1 MLEILAWGDGMPNL
15 SFAESR
21 RNKESSNSVC
31 VDHLKFFADG
41 ERAYVNIIVMKRIV
55 IFFLNDDTDVAPF

>member
-21 RNKESSNSVC
+21 PNKESSNLVC

-41 ERAYVNIIVMKRIV
+41 ERAYKYNCNEKNCY
-55 IFFLNDDTDVAPF
+55 IFS

>member
-21 RNKESSNSVC
+21 PNKESSNLVC

-41 ERAYVNIIVMKRIV
+41 ERAYVNIIVMKRI
-55 IFFLNDDTDVAPF
+55 FS

>member
-1 MLEILAWGDGMPNL
+1 MVCLTCLLQNL
-15 SFAESR
+15 DQI
-21 RNKESSNSVC
+21 KKVPNSVC

-55 IFFLNDDTDVAPF
+55 IFFLNNDTDVAPF